1 MKTLRITDDAHQKLT
16 ALLGELTA
24 QTSRMQTY
32 TDAVE
37 TLLKQTVVLPPE
49 VLTQIEN
56 FIRTN
61 KHLGYT
67 TIEEFIRDAARWR
80 LKILSGSYE
89 YVELP
94 KEKFEK
100 AEWAVK
106 EMGLP
111 FFGVS
116 DFLDKQ
122 LDDLLEKYGEWQ
134 QQKEEHEKRL
144 NKKK

>member
-1 MKTLRITDDAHQKLT
+1 MKTLRISDDVHQKLT

-37 TLLKQTVVLPPE
+37 TLLKQTVVVPPE
-49 VLTQIEN
+49 VLTEIEN
-56 FIRTN
+56 FIQAN
-61 KHLGYT
+61 KQLGYT
-67 TIEEFIRDAARWR
+67 TVEEFIRDAARGR
-80 LKILSGSYE
+80 LRILSGSYE

-94 KEKFEK
+94 KEKFDKGEL
-100 AEWAVK
+100 AVK

-116 DFLDKQ
+116 DFMDEQ

-134 QQKEEHEKRL
+134 RQKEEHEGRMS
-144 NKKK
+144 KKK

>member
-1 MKTLRITDDAHQKLT
+1 MKTLRITDDVHQKLT

-37 TLLKQTVVLPPE
+37 TLLKQTVVVPPE

-56 FIRTN
+56 FIQAN
-61 KHLGYT
+61 KQLGYT

-89 YVELP
+89 YVELR

-100 AEWAVK
+100 GESAVK

-111 FFGVS
+111 LFGVN

-122 LDDLLEKYGEWQ
+122 LDDLLEKYEEWQ
-134 QQKEEHEKRL
+134 QQKEEQEKRISR
-144 NKKK
+144 KK